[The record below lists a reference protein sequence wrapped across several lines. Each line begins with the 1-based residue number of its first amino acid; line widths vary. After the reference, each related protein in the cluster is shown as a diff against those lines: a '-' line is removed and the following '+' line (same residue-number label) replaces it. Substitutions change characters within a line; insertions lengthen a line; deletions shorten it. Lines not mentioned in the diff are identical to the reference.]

1 MANSTAYKLTPSASP
16 ADAGAPSLKHS
27 ISVENGVVVE
37 RDVPVTLRDGV
48 NIFVDVFRPEEAA
61 AVPPLVAWSPY
72 GKHAP
77 IQYDKYFTTAGVAKG
92 QVSTYTAFEA
102 PDPMYWCP
110 RGFAVVNVDPRGA
123 WHSEGRMSYF
133 SPDEADD
140 YYDLIEWA
148 GTQAWSNGK
157 VGLAGVSYL
166 AVSQWHAAAKRPPH
180 LAAINP
186 WEGWTDPYREIA
198 FHGGIPDSWF
208 YGFVQSVAQFGL
220 TEHEDLVGMAAEHPL
235 FDGYWKEKIAAL
247 ENIEVPAYVVA
258 SWSDHG
264 LHTRGTLEG
273 FKRISSAQKWLE
285 IHGRKK
291 WGYYYDP
298 TSLQRQ
304 EQFYT
309 QFLKGEDAG
318 MADWPRVRFELR
330 DAYYE
335 GEFAEADSW
344 PLEGVNL
351 RTLFLDAANHSLS
364 AEQPAAASAASYVT
378 GTDAFEPVSFDYTF
392 QRDTSVVGSIGLHVY
407 LSAEETTDAD
417 VFVAIQKV
425 DSHGNVVPFAY
436 CAQFDDGP
444 LALGWLRASHRE
456 LDEGQSQPDR
466 PVHLHRAVQPLE
478 VGRPTLLD
486 IEVWPSGT
494 RFAKGE
500 SLRLVIQDRDV
511 NQYPKT
517 KVVNRHEVTVNKGR
531 YSIHAGGEYR
541 SHIVL
546 PLFNQAAAS

>member
-1 MANSTAYKLTPSASP
+1 MAEDRSYKYIASV
-16 ADAGAPSLKHS
+16 APEAAEAPPLKHS
-27 ISVENGVVVE
+27 VSVENGVVVE
-37 RDVPVTLRDGV
+37 RDVAVTLRDGV
-48 NIFVDVFRPEEAA
+48 TIYVDVFRPEGAGK
-61 AVPPLVAWSPY
+61 VPPLIAWSPY

-77 IQYDKYFTTAGVAKG
+77 IQYDKYFTTAGVATG
-92 QVSTYTAFEA
+92 QVSNFTAFEA

-133 SPDEADD
+133 NAGEAED

-148 GTQAWSNGK
+148 GTQPWSNGK

-208 YGFVQSVAQFGL
+208 YAFVQSVAQFGL
-220 TEHEDLVGMAAEHPL
+220 TEHEDMVTMAAEHPL
-235 FDGYWKEKIAAL
+235 FDDYWKGKIALL

-273 FKRISSAQKWLE
+273 FKRISSKDKWLE

-298 TSLQRQ
+298 ESLQRQ

-309 QFLKGEDAG
+309 QFLKGQDAG
-318 MADWPRVRFELR
+318 MSAWPKVRLELR
-330 DAYYE
+330 DAFYK
-335 GEFAEADSW
+335 GDFVNIEAWPPVDSR
-344 PLEGVNL
+344 E
-351 RTLFLDAANHSLS
+351 RILFLDAQDGSLQK
-364 AEQPAAASAASYVT
+364 EQVQTEGSASYVAGGET
-378 GTDAFEPVSFDYTF
+378 AQPLFFDYKF
-392 QRDTSVVGSIGLHVY
+392 GRDAAIVGSIGLHLY
-407 LSAEETTDAD
+407 LSADEATDAD
-417 VFVAIQKV
+417 VFVAIQKL
-425 DSHGNVVPFAY
+425 DADGTVVPFAY

-444 LALGWLRASHRE
+444 VALGWLRASHRE
-456 LDEGQSQPDR
+456 LDVDQSTPER
-466 PVHLHRAVQPLE
+466 PVHLHRQTQPLE
-478 VGRPTLLD
+478 PKKPTLLD
-486 IEVWPSGT
+486 IEIWPSGT
-494 RFAKGE
+494 FFKKGE
-500 SLRLVIQDRDV
+500 SLRLLIQDRDV

-517 KVVNRHEVTVNKGR
+517 KVVNRHEITANRGR
-531 YSIHAGGEYR
+531 YTVHTGGDTP
-541 SHIVL
+541 SHLVL
-546 PLFNQAAAS
+546 PMFDNFG

>member
-1 MANSTAYKLTPSASP
+1 MAEDHSYKYVASVSP
-16 ADAGAPSLKHS
+16 EAAEAPPLQHTV
-27 ISVENGVVVE
+27 SVENGIVVE
-37 RDVPVTLRDGV
+37 RDRAVTLRDGV
-48 NIFVDVFRPEEAA
+48 TIYVDVFRPEGAG
-61 AVPPLVAWSPY
+61 AVPPLIAWSPY

-77 IQYDKYFTTAGVAKG
+77 IQYDKYFTTAGVAAG

-110 RGFAVVNVDPRGA
+110 RGFAVINVDPRGA

-133 SPDEADD
+133 NPGEAED

-148 GTQAWSNGK
+148 GTQPWSNGK

-186 WEGWTDPYREIA
+186 WEGWTDPYREVA
-198 FHGGIPDSWF
+198 YHGGIPDSWF

-220 TEHEDLVGMAAEHPL
+220 TEHEDMVTMAAEHPL
-235 FDGYWKEKIAAL
+235 FDEYWKGKIALL

-273 FKRISSAQKWLE
+273 FKRISSKEKWLE

-298 TSLQRQ
+298 KSLQRQ

-309 QFLKGEDAG
+309 QFLKGQDAG
-318 MADWPRVRFELR
+318 VSAWPKVRFELR
-330 DAYYE
+330 EAFYQGDFVNIDA
-335 GEFAEADSW
+335 W
-344 PLEGVNL
+344 PPTNS
-351 RTLFLDAANHSLS
+351 RQRILFLDAQDSSLQK
-364 AEQPAAASAASYVT
+364 EQVQAKGNASYTAGGETAQPIV
-378 GTDAFEPVSFDYTF
+378 FDYKF
-392 QRDTSVVGSIGLHVY
+392 GRDAAIVGSIGLHLY
-407 LSAEETTDAD
+407 LSAEEATDAD
-417 VFVAIQKV
+417 VFVAIQKL
-425 DSHGNVVPFAY
+425 DADGKIVPFAY

-444 LALGWLRASHRE
+444 VALGWLRASHRE
-456 LDEGQSQPDR
+456 LDADQSTPER
-466 PVHLHRAVQPLE
+466 PVHLHRRTQPLE
-478 VGRPTLLD
+478 PNKPTLLD
-486 IEVWPSGT
+486 IEIWPSGT
-494 RFAKGE
+494 LFKKGE
-500 SLRLVIQDRDV
+500 SLRLLVQDRDV

-517 KVVNRHEVTVNKGR
+517 KVVNRHEVTVNRGR
-531 YSIHAGGEYR
+531 YTVHTGGDTP
-541 SHIVL
+541 SHLVL
-546 PLFNQAAAS
+546 PMFDNFD